1 LISSVLSQIPLSAST
16 FGFLS
21 KAARRFGFSG
31 TGGAL

>member
-1 LISSVLSQIPLSAST
+1 MPLSAST